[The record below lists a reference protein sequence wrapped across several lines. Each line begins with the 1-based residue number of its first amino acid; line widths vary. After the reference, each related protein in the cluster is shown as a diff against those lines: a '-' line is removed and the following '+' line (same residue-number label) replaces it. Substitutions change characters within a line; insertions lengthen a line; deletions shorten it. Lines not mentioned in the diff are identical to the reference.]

1 MVRRLVEDSG
11 AEAYYSNWDMVK
23 ARASENPQIVTLG
36 IIMTIVIGILGF
48 TMIGGSSKAPDF
60 EAQWVGGENDGEMFE
75 LSDLQ
80 GKVVVLD
87 LMATTCSPCKDIADD
102 MLMPLHEKYKDDSG
116 VVIISL
122 SVGEDTPEGLLAYS
136 EEHGYHWNHA
146 LDVNKEAFEAYN
158 GIKIPKIV
166 IIDPS
171 GDLVYE
177 KSSNRIPLQEVE
189 DTVTSAKSGLADTV
203 NLQTGSIWLMAV
215 GAGVLSFFSP
225 CSFPL
230 LPGYVSFYLMRKKET
245 SGGLNERTMRTAL
258 PAGLAASAG
267 ILTIFLALAVIGI
280 FFSEAVREMVPVL
293 IPITGAVI
301 LIMGIIMVA
310 DIDLSRFTFPIKEKF
325 RALVGKLKPIFLPP
339 LEKILSFITRKPI
352 KFEENEDSELM
363 GQYLYGLGYGA
374 ASAGCT
380 APVFIALL
388 VASMSYTLFN
398 TALIFLLYAVT
409 TAALMVTF
417 TLLVAAS
424 QDTIVNK
431 MRASTGTIKKTGG
444 VILSVVGL
452 YLVYEYIT
460 VWA

>member
-1 MVRRLVEDSG
+1 MADKSG
-11 AEAYYSNWDMVK
+11 ETGYSNWDMVK
-23 ARASENPQIVTLG
+23 ARASANPKIVTLG
-36 IIMTIVIGILGF
+36 VVMLLIISIIGY
-48 TMIGGSSKAPDF
+48 TMMGGSSTAPDF
-60 EAQWVGGENDGEMFE
+60 EAQWVGGENDGETFK

-102 MLMPLHEKYKDDSG
+102 MLTPLHEKYKDDPG

-122 SVGEDTPEGLLAYS
+122 SVGEDTPEGLMAYS
-136 EEHGYHWNHA
+136 EEHGYHWLHA

-177 KSSNRIPLQEVE
+177 KSSNRIPLDEVE
-189 DTVTSAKSGLADTV
+189 DTVLSAKSGLADTI
-203 NLQTGSIWLMAV
+203 NLQSGSIWLMAV
-215 GAGVLSFFSP
+215 GAGFLSFFSP

-245 SGGLNERTMRTAL
+245 SGGLNEQTMRAAL

-267 ILTIFLALAVIGI
+267 ILTIFLGLAIFGI

-301 LIMGIIMVA
+301 LIMGLIMVA
-310 DIDLSRFTFPIKEKF
+310 DIDISRFTYPIKEKF
-325 RALVGKLKPIFLPP
+325 AAGAKKLKPIFLPP
-339 LEKILSFITRKPI
+339 VEKTLSFITRKEI
-352 KFEENEDSELM
+352 KFEENEDSEMM

-398 TALIFLLYAVT
+398 TALIFLLYAAT

-431 MRASTGTIKKTGG
+431 MRASTGLIKKIGG
-444 VILSVVGL
+444 AVLTIVGL
-452 YLVYEYIT
+452 YLVYQYVT

>member
-1 MVRRLVEDSG
+1 MADKSG
-11 AEAYYSNWDMVK
+11 ETGYSNWDMVK
-23 ARASENPQIVTLG
+23 ARASANPKIVTLG
-36 IIMTIVIGILGF
+36 VVMLLIISIIGY
-48 TMIGGSSKAPDF
+48 TMMGGSSTAPDF
-60 EAQWVGGENDGEMFE
+60 EAQWVGGDDDGETFK

-102 MLMPLHEKYKDDSG
+102 MLIPLHEKYKDDPG

-122 SVGEDTPEGLLAYS
+122 SVGEDTPEGLMAYS
-136 EEHGYHWNHA
+136 EEHGYHWLHA

-158 GIKIPKIV
+158 GIKIPKVV

-189 DTVTSAKSGLADTV
+189 DTVASAKSGLADTI
-203 NLQTGSIWLMAV
+203 NLQSGSIWLMAV
-215 GAGVLSFFSP
+215 GAGFLSFFSP

-245 SGGLNERTMRTAL
+245 SGGLNEQTMRAAL

-267 ILTIFLALAVIGI
+267 ILTIFLGLAIFGI

-301 LIMGIIMVA
+301 LIMGLIMVA
-310 DIDLSRFTFPIKEKF
+310 DIDISRFTYPIKEKF
-325 RALVGKLKPIFLPP
+325 AAGARKLKPIFLPP
-339 LEKILSFITRKPI
+339 VEKILSFITRKEI
-352 KFEENEDSELM
+352 KFEENEDSEMM

-398 TALIFLLYAVT
+398 TALIFLLYAAT

-431 MRASTGTIKKTGG
+431 MRASTGLIKKIGG
-444 VILSVVGL
+444 AVLTIVGL
-452 YLVYEYIT
+452 YLVYQYVT

>member
-1 MVRRLVEDSG
+1 MADKSG
-11 AEAYYSNWDMVK
+11 ETGYSNWDMVK
-23 ARASENPQIVTLG
+23 ARASANPKIVTLG
-36 IIMTIVIGILGF
+36 VVMLLIISIIGY
-48 TMIGGSSKAPDF
+48 TMMGGSSTAPDF
-60 EAQWVGGENDGEMFE
+60 EAQWVGGDNDGETFK

-102 MLMPLHEKYKDDSG
+102 MLIPLHEKYKDDPG

-122 SVGEDTPEGLLAYS
+122 SVGEDTPEGLMAYS
-136 EEHGYHWNHA
+136 EEHGYHWLHA

-158 GIKIPKIV
+158 GIKIPKVV

-189 DTVTSAKSGLADTV
+189 DTVASAKSGLADTI
-203 NLQTGSIWLMAV
+203 NLQSGSIWLMAV
-215 GAGVLSFFSP
+215 GAGFLSFFSP

-245 SGGLNERTMRTAL
+245 SGGLNEQTMRAAL

-267 ILTIFLALAVIGI
+267 ILTIFLGLAIFGI

-301 LIMGIIMVA
+301 LIMGLIMVA
-310 DIDLSRFTFPIKEKF
+310 DIDISRFTYPIKEKF
-325 RALVGKLKPIFLPP
+325 AAGAKKLKPIFLPP
-339 LEKILSFITRKPI
+339 VEKSLSFITRKEI
-352 KFEENEDSELM
+352 KFEENEDSEMM

-398 TALIFLLYAVT
+398 TALIFLLYAAT

-431 MRASTGTIKKTGG
+431 MRASTGLIKKIGG
-444 VILSVVGL
+444 AVLTIVGL
-452 YLVYEYIT
+452 YLVYQYVT

>member
-1 MVRRLVEDSG
+1 MVSDKSDDTV
-11 AEAYYSNWDMVK
+11 YSNWDMVK
-23 ARASENPQIVTLG
+23 GRASENPKIVTLG
-36 IIMTIVIGILGF
+36 IVMLLIVSILGF
-48 TMIGGSSKAPDF
+48 TMMGGGSSAPDF
-60 EAQWVGGENDGEMFE
+60 EAQWVGGDDDGETFQ

-80 GKVVVLD
+80 GKVVILD

-102 MLMPLHEKYKDDSG
+102 MLIPLHEKYKDDPG

-136 EEHGYHWNHA
+136 KEHGYNWAHA

-158 GIKIPKIV
+158 GIKIPKVV

-177 KSSNRIPLQEVE
+177 KSSNKIPLQEVE
-189 DTVTSAKSGLADTV
+189 DTVASAKSGLADTI
-203 NLQTGSIWLMAV
+203 NLQSGSIWLMAV
-215 GAGVLSFFSP
+215 GAGFLSFFSP

-245 SGGLNERTMRTAL
+245 SGGLNEKTMRTAL

-267 ILTIFLALAVIGI
+267 ILTIFLGLAIFGI

-301 LIMGIIMVA
+301 LIMGVIMVA
-310 DIDLSRFTFPIKEKF
+310 DIDISRFTYPIKEKF
-325 RALVGKLKPIFLPP
+325 AAGARKLKPIFIPP
-339 LEKILSFITRKPI
+339 VEKILSFVSRKEI

-431 MRASTGTIKKTGG
+431 MRASTGLIKKIGG
-444 VILSVVGL
+444 AVLTIVGL
-452 YLVYEYIT
+452 YLVYQYIT

>member
-1 MVRRLVEDSG
+1 MAEDKG
-11 AEAYYSNWDMVK
+11 GDTGYSNWDMVK
-23 ARASENPQIVTLG
+23 ARAANNPKIVTLG
-36 IIMTIVIGILGF
+36 VVMVLIISIIGY
-48 TMIGGSSKAPDF
+48 TMMGGSSTAPDF
-60 EAQWVGGENDGEMFE
+60 EAQWVGGDNDGETFK

-102 MLMPLHEKYKDDSG
+102 MLTPLHEKYKDDPG

-122 SVGEDTPEGLLAYS
+122 SVGEDTPEGLMAYS
-136 EEHGYHWNHA
+136 EEHGYHWLHA

-177 KSSNRIPLQEVE
+177 KSSNRIPLDEVE
-189 DTVTSAKSGLADTV
+189 DTVVSAKSGLADTI
-203 NLQTGSIWLMAV
+203 NLQSGSIWLMAV
-215 GAGVLSFFSP
+215 GAGFLSFFSP

-245 SGGLNERTMRTAL
+245 SGGLNEQTMRAAL

-267 ILTIFLALAVIGI
+267 ILTIFLGLAIFGI

-301 LIMGIIMVA
+301 LIMGLIMVA
-310 DIDLSRFTFPIKEKF
+310 DIDISRFTYPIKEKF
-325 RALVGKLKPIFLPP
+325 AAGAKKLKPIFLPP
-339 LEKILSFITRKPI
+339 IEKILSFITRKEI
-352 KFEENEDSELM
+352 KFEENEDSEMM

-398 TALIFLLYAVT
+398 TALIFTLYAVT

-431 MRASTGTIKKTGG
+431 MRASTGLIKKIGG
-444 VILSVVGL
+444 AVLSIVGL
-452 YLVYEYIT
+452 YLVYQYVT

>member
-1 MVRRLVEDSG
+1 MRDLVEDTG
-11 AEAYYSNWDMVK
+11 DDAFYSNWDMVK
-23 ARASENPQIVTLG
+23 GRASENPQIVTLG
-36 IIMTIVIGILGF
+36 IVMLLVISILGF
-48 TMIGGSSKAPDF
+48 TMMGGSSTAPDF
-60 EAQWVGGENDGEMFE
+60 EAQWVGGENDGETFK

-102 MLMPLHEKYKDDSG
+102 MLTPLHEKYKDDPG

-136 EEHGYHWNHA
+136 EENGYHWTHA
-146 LDVNKEAFEAYN
+146 LDINKEAFEAYN
-158 GIKIPKIV
+158 GIKIPKVV

-177 KSSNRIPLQEVE
+177 KSSNKIPLREVE
-189 DTVTSAKSGLADTV
+189 DTVSSAKSGLANTV

-215 GAGVLSFFSP
+215 GAGALSFFSP

-245 SGGLNERTMRTAL
+245 SGGLNEQTMRAAL

-267 ILTIFLALAVIGI
+267 ILTIFLGLAVFGI
-280 FFSEAVREMVPVL
+280 FFSEAIREMVPVL

-301 LIMGIIMVA
+301 LIMGIIMLA
-310 DIDLSRFTFPIKEKF
+310 DIDMSRVTHPIKEKW
-325 RALVGKLKPIFLPP
+325 RAVARKLRPIFVPP
-339 LEKILSFITRKPI
+339 VEKVLSFVARKPI

-380 APVFIALL
+380 APGFIALL

-398 TALIFLLYAVT
+398 TALIFLLYAIT

-431 MRASTGTIKKTGG
+431 MRASTGMIKKIGG
-444 VILSVVGL
+444 AVLFIVGI

>member
-1 MVRRLVEDSG
+1 MAEDKG
-11 AEAYYSNWDMVK
+11 GDTGYSNWDMVK
-23 ARASENPQIVTLG
+23 ARAANNPKIVTLG
-36 IIMTIVIGILGF
+36 VVMVLIISIIGY
-48 TMIGGSSKAPDF
+48 TMMGGSSTAPDF
-60 EAQWVGGENDGEMFE
+60 EAQWVGGDNDGETFK

-102 MLMPLHEKYKDDSG
+102 MLTPLHEKYKDDPG

-122 SVGEDTPEGLLAYS
+122 SVGEDTPEGLMAYS
-136 EEHGYHWNHA
+136 EEHGYHWLHA

-177 KSSNRIPLQEVE
+177 KSSNRIPLDEVE
-189 DTVTSAKSGLADTV
+189 DTVVSAKSGLADTI
-203 NLQTGSIWLMAV
+203 NLQSGSIWLMAV
-215 GAGVLSFFSP
+215 GAGFLSFFSP

-245 SGGLNERTMRTAL
+245 SGGLNEQTMRAAL

-267 ILTIFLALAVIGI
+267 ILTIFLGLAIFGI

-301 LIMGIIMVA
+301 LIMGLIMVA
-310 DIDLSRFTFPIKEKF
+310 DIDISRFTYPVKEKF
-325 RALVGKLKPIFLPP
+325 AAGAKKLKPIFLPP
-339 LEKILSFITRKPI
+339 IEKILSFITRKEI
-352 KFEENEDSELM
+352 KFEENEDSEMM

-398 TALIFLLYAVT
+398 TALIFTLYAVT

-431 MRASTGTIKKTGG
+431 MRASTGLIKKIGG
-444 VILSVVGL
+444 AVLSIVGL
-452 YLVYEYIT
+452 YLVYQYVT

>member
-1 MVRRLVEDSG
+1 MADKSG
-11 AEAYYSNWDMVK
+11 ETGYSNWDMVK
-23 ARASENPQIVTLG
+23 ARASANPKIVTLG
-36 IIMTIVIGILGF
+36 VVMLLIISIIGY
-48 TMIGGSSKAPDF
+48 TMMGGSSTAPDF
-60 EAQWVGGENDGEMFE
+60 EAQWVGGDDDGETFK

-102 MLMPLHEKYKDDSG
+102 MLIPLHEKYKDDPG

-122 SVGEDTPEGLLAYS
+122 SVGEDTPEGLMAYS
-136 EEHGYHWNHA
+136 EEHGYHWLHA

-158 GIKIPKIV
+158 GIKIPKVV

-189 DTVTSAKSGLADTV
+189 DTVASAKSGLADTI
-203 NLQTGSIWLMAV
+203 NLQSGSIWLMAV
-215 GAGVLSFFSP
+215 GAGFLSFFSP

-245 SGGLNERTMRTAL
+245 SGGLNEQTMRAAL

-267 ILTIFLALAVIGI
+267 ILTIFLGLAIFGI

-301 LIMGIIMVA
+301 LIMGLIMVA
-310 DIDLSRFTFPIKEKF
+310 DIDISRFTYPVKEKF
-325 RALVGKLKPIFLPP
+325 AAGARKLKPIFLPP
-339 LEKILSFITRKPI
+339 VEKILSFITRKEI
-352 KFEENEDSELM
+352 KFEENEDSEMM

-398 TALIFLLYAVT
+398 TALIFLLYAAT

-431 MRASTGTIKKTGG
+431 MRASTGLIKKIGG
-444 VILSVVGL
+444 AVLTIVGL
-452 YLVYEYIT
+452 YLVYQYVT

>member
-1 MVRRLVEDSG
+1 MADKSG
-11 AEAYYSNWDMVK
+11 ETGYSNWDMVK
-23 ARASENPQIVTLG
+23 ARASANPKIVTLG
-36 IIMTIVIGILGF
+36 VVMLLIISIIGY
-48 TMIGGSSKAPDF
+48 TMMGGSSTAPDF
-60 EAQWVGGENDGEMFE
+60 EAQWVGGDDDGETFK

-102 MLMPLHEKYKDDSG
+102 MLIPLHEKYKDDPG

-122 SVGEDTPEGLLAYS
+122 SVGEDTPEGLMAYS
-136 EEHGYHWNHA
+136 EEHGYHWLHA

-158 GIKIPKIV
+158 GIKIPKVV

-189 DTVTSAKSGLADTV
+189 DTVASAKSGLADTI
-203 NLQTGSIWLMAV
+203 NLQSGSIWLMAV
-215 GAGVLSFFSP
+215 GAGFLSFFSP

-245 SGGLNERTMRTAL
+245 SGGLNEQTMRAAL

-267 ILTIFLALAVIGI
+267 ILTIFLGLAIFGI

-301 LIMGIIMVA
+301 LIMGLIMVA
-310 DIDLSRFTFPIKEKF
+310 DIDVSRFTYPIKEKF
-325 RALVGKLKPIFLPP
+325 AAGARKLKPIFLPP
-339 LEKILSFITRKPI
+339 VEKILSFITRKEI
-352 KFEENEDSELM
+352 KFEENEDSEMM

-398 TALIFLLYAVT
+398 TALIFLLYAAT

-431 MRASTGTIKKTGG
+431 MRASTGLIKKIGG
-444 VILSVVGL
+444 AVLTIVGL
-452 YLVYEYIT
+452 YLVYQYVT

>member
-1 MVRRLVEDSG
+1 MADKSG
-11 AEAYYSNWDMVK
+11 ETGYSNWDMVK
-23 ARASENPQIVTLG
+23 ARASANPKIVTLG
-36 IIMTIVIGILGF
+36 VVMLLIISIIGY
-48 TMIGGSSKAPDF
+48 TMMGGSSTAPDF
-60 EAQWVGGENDGEMFE
+60 EAQWVGGDNDGETFK

-102 MLMPLHEKYKDDSG
+102 MLIPLHEKYKDDPG

-122 SVGEDTPEGLLAYS
+122 SVGEDTPEGLMAYS
-136 EEHGYHWNHA
+136 EEHGYHWLHA

-158 GIKIPKIV
+158 GIKIPKVV

-189 DTVTSAKSGLADTV
+189 DTVASAKSGLADTI
-203 NLQTGSIWLMAV
+203 NLQSGSIWLMAV
-215 GAGVLSFFSP
+215 GAGFLSFFSP

-245 SGGLNERTMRTAL
+245 SGGLNEQTMRAAL

-267 ILTIFLALAVIGI
+267 ILTIFLGLAIFGI

-301 LIMGIIMVA
+301 LIMGLIMVA
-310 DIDLSRFTFPIKEKF
+310 DIDISRFTYPVKEKF
-325 RALVGKLKPIFLPP
+325 AAGARKLKPIFLPP
-339 LEKILSFITRKPI
+339 VEKILSFITRKEI
-352 KFEENEDSELM
+352 KFEENEDSEMM

-398 TALIFLLYAVT
+398 TALIFLLYAAT

-431 MRASTGTIKKTGG
+431 MRASTGLIKKIGG
-444 VILSVVGL
+444 AVLTIVGL
-452 YLVYEYIT
+452 YLVYQYVT

>member
-1 MVRRLVEDSG
+1 MVSDKSDDTV
-11 AEAYYSNWDMVK
+11 YSNWDMVK
-23 ARASENPQIVTLG
+23 GRASENPKIVTLG
-36 IIMTIVIGILGF
+36 IVMLLIVSILGF
-48 TMIGGSSKAPDF
+48 TMMGGGSSAPDF
-60 EAQWVGGENDGEMFE
+60 EAQWVGGDDDGETFQ

-80 GKVVVLD
+80 GKVVILD

-102 MLMPLHEKYKDDSG
+102 MLIPLHEKYKDDPG

-136 EEHGYHWNHA
+136 EEHGYNWAHA
-146 LDVNKEAFEAYN
+146 LDINKEAFEAYN
-158 GIKIPKIV
+158 GIKIPKVV

-177 KSSNRIPLQEVE
+177 KSSNKIPLQEVE
-189 DTVTSAKSGLADTV
+189 DTVASAKSGLADTI
-203 NLQTGSIWLMAV
+203 NLQSGSIWLMAV
-215 GAGVLSFFSP
+215 GAGFLSFFSP

-245 SGGLNERTMRTAL
+245 SGGLNEKTMRTAL

-267 ILTIFLALAVIGI
+267 ILTIFLGLAIFGI

-301 LIMGIIMVA
+301 LIMGVIMVA
-310 DIDLSRFTFPIKEKF
+310 DIDISRFTYPIKEKF
-325 RALVGKLKPIFLPP
+325 AAGARKLKPIFIPP
-339 LEKILSFITRKPI
+339 VEKILSFVSRKEI

-431 MRASTGTIKKTGG
+431 MRASTGLIKKIGG
-444 VILSVVGL
+444 AVLTIVGL
-452 YLVYEYIT
+452 YLVYQYIT

>member
-1 MVRRLVEDSG
+1 MADKSG
-11 AEAYYSNWDMVK
+11 ETGYSNWDMVK
-23 ARASENPQIVTLG
+23 ARASANPKIVTLG
-36 IIMTIVIGILGF
+36 VVMLLIISIIGY
-48 TMIGGSSKAPDF
+48 TMMGGSSTAPDF
-60 EAQWVGGENDGEMFE
+60 EAQWVGGENDGETFK

-102 MLMPLHEKYKDDSG
+102 MLTPLHEKYKDDPG

-122 SVGEDTPEGLLAYS
+122 SVGEDTPEGLMAYS
-136 EEHGYHWNHA
+136 EEHGYHWLHA

-177 KSSNRIPLQEVE
+177 KSSNRIPLDEVE
-189 DTVTSAKSGLADTV
+189 DTVLSAKSGLADTI
-203 NLQTGSIWLMAV
+203 NLQSGSIWLMAV
-215 GAGVLSFFSP
+215 GAGFLSFFSP

-245 SGGLNERTMRTAL
+245 SGGLNEQTMRAAL

-267 ILTIFLALAVIGI
+267 ILTIFLGLAIFGI

-301 LIMGIIMVA
+301 LIMGLIMVA
-310 DIDLSRFTFPIKEKF
+310 DIDISRFTYPIKEKF
-325 RALVGKLKPIFLPP
+325 AAGAKKLKPIFLPP
-339 LEKILSFITRKPI
+339 IEKILSFITRKEI
-352 KFEENEDSELM
+352 KFEENEDSEMM

-398 TALIFLLYAVT
+398 TALIFTLYAVT

-431 MRASTGTIKKTGG
+431 MRASTGLIKKIGG
-444 VILSVVGL
+444 AVLSIVGL
-452 YLVYEYIT
+452 YLVYQYVT

>member
-1 MVRRLVEDSG
+1 MAEDKGSDTG
-11 AEAYYSNWDMVK
+11 YSNWDMVK
-23 ARASENPQIVTLG
+23 ARAANNPKIVTLG
-36 IIMTIVIGILGF
+36 VMMLLILSIIGYTMLGGRS
-48 TMIGGSSKAPDF
+48 TAPDF
-60 EAQWVGGENDGEMFE
+60 EAQWVGGDNDGETFK

-102 MLMPLHEKYKDDSG
+102 MLTPLHEKYKDDPG

-122 SVGEDTPEGLLAYS
+122 SVGEDTPEGLMAYS
-136 EEHGYHWNHA
+136 EEHGYHWLHA

-177 KSSNRIPLQEVE
+177 KSSNRIPLDEVE
-189 DTVTSAKSGLADTV
+189 DTVVSAKSGLADTI
-203 NLQTGSIWLMAV
+203 NLQSGSIWLMAV
-215 GAGVLSFFSP
+215 GAGFLSFFSP

-245 SGGLNERTMRTAL
+245 SGGLNEQTMRAAL

-267 ILTIFLALAVIGI
+267 ILTIFLGLAIFGI

-293 IPITGAVI
+293 IPITGAII
-301 LIMGIIMVA
+301 LIMGLIMVA
-310 DIDLSRFTFPIKEKF
+310 DIDISRFTYPIKEKF
-325 RALVGKLKPIFLPP
+325 AAGAKKLKPIFLPP
-339 LEKILSFITRKPI
+339 IEKILSFITRKEI
-352 KFEENEDSELM
+352 KFEENEDSEMM

-398 TALIFLLYAVT
+398 TALIFTLYAVT

-431 MRASTGTIKKTGG
+431 MRASTGLIKKIGG
-444 VILSVVGL
+444 AVLSIVGL
-452 YLVYEYIT
+452 YLVYQYVT

>member
-1 MVRRLVEDSG
+1 M
-11 AEAYYSNWDMVK
+11 AEYKGSDTGYSNWDMVK
-23 ARASENPQIVTLG
+23 ARAANNPKIVTLG
-36 IIMTIVIGILGF
+36 VMMLLILSIIGY
-48 TMIGGSSKAPDF
+48 TMMGGSSTAPDF
-60 EAQWVGGENDGEMFE
+60 EAQWVGGDNDGETFK

-102 MLMPLHEKYKDDSG
+102 MLTPLHEKYKDDPG

-122 SVGEDTPEGLLAYS
+122 SVGEDTPEGLMAYS
-136 EEHGYHWNHA
+136 EEHGYHWLHA

-177 KSSNRIPLQEVE
+177 KSSNRIPLDEVE
-189 DTVTSAKSGLADTV
+189 DTVVSAKSGLADTI
-203 NLQTGSIWLMAV
+203 NLQSGSIWLMAV
-215 GAGVLSFFSP
+215 GAGFLSFFSP

-245 SGGLNERTMRTAL
+245 SGGLNEQTMRAAL

-267 ILTIFLALAVIGI
+267 ILTIFLGLAIFGI

-293 IPITGAVI
+293 IPITGAII
-301 LIMGIIMVA
+301 LIMGLIMVA
-310 DIDLSRFTFPIKEKF
+310 DIDISRFTYPIKEKF
-325 RALVGKLKPIFLPP
+325 AAGAKKLKPIFLPP
-339 LEKILSFITRKPI
+339 IEKILSFITRKEI
-352 KFEENEDSELM
+352 KFEENEDSEMM

-398 TALIFLLYAVT
+398 TALIFTLYAVT

-431 MRASTGTIKKTGG
+431 MRASTGLIKKIGG
-444 VILSVVGL
+444 AVLSIVGL
-452 YLVYEYIT
+452 YLVYQYVT

>member
-1 MVRRLVEDSG
+1 M
-11 AEAYYSNWDMVK
+11 
-23 ARASENPQIVTLG
+23 
-36 IIMTIVIGILGF
+36 
-48 TMIGGSSKAPDF
+48 
-60 EAQWVGGENDGEMFE
+60 
-75 LSDLQ
+75 
-80 GKVVVLD
+80 
-87 LMATTCSPCKDIADD
+87 DI
-102 MLMPLHEKYKDDSG
+102 
-116 VVIISL
+116 
-122 SVGEDTPEGLLAYS
+122 
-136 EEHGYHWNHA
+136 
-146 LDVNKEAFEAYN
+146 NKEAFEAYN
-158 GIKIPKIV
+158 GIKIPKVV

-189 DTVTSAKSGLADTV
+189 DTVSSAKSGLADTV
-203 NLQTGSIWLMAV
+203 NLQSGSIWLMAI

-245 SGGLNERTMRTAL
+245 SGGLNEKTMRTAL

-267 ILTIFLALAVIGI
+267 ILTIFLGLAILGI
-280 FFSEAVREMVPVL
+280 FFSEAIREMVPVL

-301 LIMGIIMVA
+301 LVMGIIMLA
-310 DIDLSRFTFPIKEKF
+310 DIDMSRFTYPIKEKF
-325 RALVGKLKPIFLPP
+325 GAGAKKLKPVFVPP
-339 LEKILSFITRKPI
+339 IEKLLSFITRKPI

-431 MRASTGTIKKTGG
+431 MRASTGLIKKIGG
-444 VILSVVGL
+444 AVLSVVGL
-452 YLVYEYIT
+452 YLVYQYIT

>member
-1 MVRRLVEDSG
+1 MRYLAEDTG
-11 AEAYYSNWDMVK
+11 DDAVYSNWDMVK
-23 ARASENPQIVTLG
+23 ARASANPQIVTLG
-36 IIMTIVIGILGF
+36 VVMILVISILGF
-48 TMIGGSSKAPDF
+48 TMTGGSSAAPDF
-60 EAQWVGGENDGEMFE
+60 EAQWVGGEDDGETFD

-102 MLMPLHEKYKDDSG
+102 MLIPLHEKYKDDPG

-122 SVGEDTPEGLLAYS
+122 SVGEDTPEGLLAYA
-136 EEHGYHWNHA
+136 EENDYPWAHA
-146 LDVNKEAFEAYN
+146 LDINKEAFEAYN
-158 GIKIPKIV
+158 GIKIPKVV

-177 KSSNRIPLQEVE
+177 KSSNRIPLEEVE
-189 DTVTSAKSGLADTV
+189 DTVSSAKTGLADTV

-230 LPGYVSFYLMRKKET
+230 LPGYVSFYLMRKKDT
-245 SGGLNERTMRTAL
+245 SGGLNEKTMRTAL

-267 ILTIFLALAVIGI
+267 ILTIFLGLAILGI
-280 FFSEAVREMVPVL
+280 FFSEAIREMVPVL
-293 IPITGAVI
+293 IPITGAII
-301 LIMGIIMVA
+301 LVMGIIMVA
-310 DIDLSRFTFPIKEKF
+310 DIDLSRFTHPIKEKS
-325 RALVGKLKPIFLPP
+325 RAVGRKLKPVFVPP
-339 LEKILSFITRKPI
+339 IEKLLSFITRKPI

-398 TALIFLLYAVT
+398 TVLIFLLYAVT

-431 MRASTGTIKKTGG
+431 MRASTGLIKKIGG
-444 VILSVVGL
+444 AILTIVGL
-452 YLVYEYIT
+452 YLVYQYVT

>member
-1 MVRRLVEDSG
+1 VKYLAKDSSND
-11 AEAYYSNWDMVK
+11 ATYSNWDMVK
-23 ARASENPQIVTLG
+23 ARAADNPQIVTLG
-36 IIMTIVIGILGF
+36 VVMILVVGVLGF
-48 TMIGGSSKAPDF
+48 TMTGGSSTAPDF
-60 EAQWVGGENDGEMFE
+60 EAQWVGGENDGENFK

-80 GKVVVLD
+80 GKVVILD

-102 MLMPLHEKYKDDSG
+102 MLIPLHEKYKDDPG

-136 EEHGYHWNHA
+136 EENNYDWTHA

-158 GIKIPKIV
+158 GIKIPKVV

-189 DTVTSAKSGLADTV
+189 DTVSSAKSGLADTI

-215 GAGVLSFFSP
+215 GAGALSFFSP

-245 SGGLNERTMRTAL
+245 SSGLNEKTMRAAL

-267 ILTIFLALAVIGI
+267 ILTIFLGLAIFGI
-280 FFSEAVREMVPVL
+280 FFSEAIREMVPVL

-301 LIMGIIMVA
+301 LIMGVIMLA
-310 DIDLSRFTFPIKEKF
+310 DIDLSRFTHPIKEKSKAGA
-325 RALVGKLKPIFLPP
+325 RKLKPIFIPP
-339 LEKILSFITRKPI
+339 IEKFLSFVTRKPI

-431 MRASTGTIKKTGG
+431 MRASTGMIKKIGG
-444 VILSVVGL
+444 AILSIVGL
-452 YLVYEYIT
+452 YLVYQYVT

>member
-1 MVRRLVEDSG
+1 MVR
-11 AEAYYSNWDMVK
+11 

-36 IIMTIVIGILGF
+36 IIMIIVIGILGF
-48 TMIGGSSKAPDF
+48 TMLGGSSEAPDF

-136 EEHGYHWNHA
+136 EEHGYHWTHA

-431 MRASTGTIKKTGG
+431 MRASTGMIKKTGG

>member
-1 MVRRLVEDSG
+1 MLLTVV
-11 AEAYYSNWDMVK
+11 AAPF
-23 ARASENPQIVTLG
+23 AASTNSEQETTIIIEEIINLG
-36 IIMTIVIGILGF
+36 
-48 TMIGGSSKAPDF
+48 PR
-60 EAQWVGGENDGEMFE
+60 EYPNDW
-75 LSDLQ
+75 
-80 GKVVVLD
+80 
-87 LMATTCSPCKDIADD
+87 T
-102 MLMPLHEKYKDDSG
+102 
-116 VVIISL
+116 
-122 SVGEDTPEGLLAYS
+122 
-136 EEHGYHWNHA
+136 HA
-146 LDVNKEAFEAYN
+146 LDVNKEAFKAYN
-158 GIKIPKIV
+158 GIKIPKV
-166 IIDPS
+166 VVIDPS

-177 KSSNRIPLQEVE
+177 KSSNRIPLREVE
-189 DTVTSAKSGLADTV
+189 DTVSSAKSGMADTI
-203 NLQTGSIWLMAV
+203 NLQSGSIWLMAV
-215 GAGVLSFFSP
+215 GAGALSFFSP

-245 SGGLNERTMRTAL
+245 SGGLNEQTMRAAL

-267 ILTIFLALAVIGI
+267 ILTIFLGLAVVGI
-280 FFSEAVREMVPVL
+280 FFSELIREMVPVL

-301 LIMGIIMVA
+301 LVMGIIMLA
-310 DIDLSRFTFPIKEKF
+310 DIDISRITHPIKERW
-325 RALVGKLKPIFLPP
+325 RAVTTKLRPIIVPP
-339 LEKILSFITRKPI
+339 VEKVLSFITRKPI
-352 KFEENEDSELM
+352 KFEDNEESELM

-398 TALIFLLYAVT
+398 TALIFLLYAIT

-431 MRASTGTIKKTGG
+431 MRASTGMIKKVGG
-444 VILSVVGL
+444 AVLFIVGI

>member
-1 MVRRLVEDSG
+1 MADKSG
-11 AEAYYSNWDMVK
+11 ETGYSNWDMVK
-23 ARASENPQIVTLG
+23 ARASANPKIVTLG
-36 IIMTIVIGILGF
+36 VVMLLIISIIGY
-48 TMIGGSSKAPDF
+48 TMMGGSSTAPDF
-60 EAQWVGGENDGEMFE
+60 EAQWVGGDDDGETFK

-102 MLMPLHEKYKDDSG
+102 MLIPLHEKYKDDPG

-122 SVGEDTPEGLLAYS
+122 SVGEDTPEGLMAYS
-136 EEHGYHWNHA
+136 EEHGYHWLHA

-158 GIKIPKIV
+158 GIKIPKVV

-189 DTVTSAKSGLADTV
+189 DTVASAKSGLADTI
-203 NLQTGSIWLMAV
+203 NLQSGSIWLMAV
-215 GAGVLSFFSP
+215 GAGFLSFFSP

-245 SGGLNERTMRTAL
+245 SGGLNEQTMRAAL

-267 ILTIFLALAVIGI
+267 ILTIFLGLAIFGI

-301 LIMGIIMVA
+301 LIMGLIMVA
-310 DIDLSRFTFPIKEKF
+310 DIDVSRFTYPVKEKF
-325 RALVGKLKPIFLPP
+325 AAGARKLKPIFLPP
-339 LEKILSFITRKPI
+339 VEKILSFITRKEI
-352 KFEENEDSELM
+352 KFEENEDSEMM

-398 TALIFLLYAVT
+398 TALIFLLYAAT

-431 MRASTGTIKKTGG
+431 MRASTGLIKKIGG
-444 VILSVVGL
+444 AVLTIVGL
-452 YLVYEYIT
+452 YLVYQYVT

>member
-1 MVRRLVEDSG
+1 MADDKGSATG
-11 AEAYYSNWDMVK
+11 YSNWDMVK
-23 ARASENPQIVTLG
+23 ARAANNPKIVTLG
-36 IIMTIVIGILGF
+36 VVMVLIISIIGY
-48 TMIGGSSKAPDF
+48 TMMGGSSTAPDF
-60 EAQWVGGENDGEMFE
+60 EAQWVGGDNDGETFK

-102 MLMPLHEKYKDDSG
+102 MLIPLHEKYKDDPG

-122 SVGEDTPEGLLAYS
+122 SVGEDTPEGLMAYS
-136 EEHGYHWNHA
+136 EEHGYHWLHA

-177 KSSNRIPLQEVE
+177 KSSNRIPLDEVE
-189 DTVTSAKSGLADTV
+189 DTVVSAKSGLADTI
-203 NLQTGSIWLMAV
+203 NLQSGSIWLMAV
-215 GAGVLSFFSP
+215 GAGFLSFFSP

-245 SGGLNERTMRTAL
+245 SGGLNEQTMRAAL

-267 ILTIFLALAVIGI
+267 ILTIFLGLAIFGI

-301 LIMGIIMVA
+301 LIMGLIMVA
-310 DIDLSRFTFPIKEKF
+310 DIDISRFTYPIKEKF
-325 RALVGKLKPIFLPP
+325 AAGAKKLKPIFLPP
-339 LEKILSFITRKPI
+339 IEKMLSFITRKEI
-352 KFEENEDSELM
+352 KFEENEDSEMM

-398 TALIFLLYAVT
+398 TALIFTLYAVT

-431 MRASTGTIKKTGG
+431 MRASTGLIKKIGG
-444 VILSVVGL
+444 AVLSIVGL
-452 YLVYEYIT
+452 YLVYQYVT